1 MKMLYVCMSAL
12 LFSLSSCVVKE
23 GILISKWDPVDYHI
37 DRWYPIKDTTSCALE
52 VKELTTGERFCARD
66 RSCRTAG
73 EYSIGDTITLV
84 MIKPR
89 DKSRNKK

>member
-1 MKMLYVCMSAL
+1 MKMIYVYMGSL

-23 GILISKWDPVDYHI
+23 GILINKWDPVDYHI
-37 DRWYPIKDTTSCALE
+37 NRWYPIKDTTSCAVE
-52 VKELTTGERFCARD
+52 VEELTTGERFYARD
-66 RSCRTAG
+66 RRCEAVG

-89 DKSRNKK
+89 DESRNKK